1 MTEVRVRL
9 EPPDLGSVRI
19 RLGAGEKTLSGEI
32 AVSNQEVK
40 GIVES
45 QIQQLRS
52 SLTNQGLDVG
62 RIDVSV
68 RDDSRGSHLHDRAGN
83 SRDPN
88 EDSGGRRSSS
98 RNGNP
103 EWEAPDE
110 DLRPHNNQYIIDYLA

>member
-68 RDDSRGSHLHDRAGN
+68 RDGLEGEPPPRPGRKLEGSK
-83 SRDPN
+83 
-88 EDSGGRRSSS
+88 RRF
-98 RNGNP
+98 GWETELLP
-103 EWEAPDE
+103 EWKPGMGG
-110 DLRPHNNQYIIDYLA
+110 PG